1 MHMRVATSCC
11 ADPSTL
17 PVWFITFGSSFLCL
31 HNLIL
36 YAHDSFSTLSFSSPL
51 LLSFIMCVCVCCEIY
66 SEDSSATV
74 PQACLQKNYGRS
86 FSGSA
91 KAGRGHSKV
100 VTFGSVTEIQQ
111 PIDTS
116 LSSEGEE
123 TELLRR
129 LLSKATVAM
138 PTIDLASQRSE
149 RERRYELGQIREK
162 LRWL

>member
-1 MHMRVATSCC
+1 M
-11 ADPSTL
+11 
-17 PVWFITFGSSFLCL
+17 
-31 HNLIL
+31 
-36 YAHDSFSTLSFSSPL
+36 
-51 LLSFIMCVCVCCEIY
+51 
-66 SEDSSATV
+66 
-74 PQACLQKNYGRS
+74 PQSCLQKNYGSS

-100 VTFGSVTEIQQ
+100 VTFGGVTEIQQ

-138 PTIDLASQRSE
+138 PTIDLVSQRSE
-149 RERRYELGQIREK
+149 RERRYELGQMREN
-162 LRWL
+162 LGSSGFNAVPLALV